1 MGATAAVAISSA
13 GNAYITA
20 EQGRLQRSV
29 SRFNARMGR
38 MQAEDALE
46 RGRFV
51 EGQYRKDVAK
61 TIGAQRSSY
70 AAQNVD
76 VDSGTAEHI
85 QTETAEIGELDA
97 LRIRNNAAKE
107 AMGYRM
113 GAELEAGRGAAA
125 SRMANAQAALTL
137 ATGGSD
143 AYAVY
148 RKQNPK

>member
-1 MGATAAVAISSA
+1 MGATAAVAINSA
-13 GNAYITA
+13 GNAYVTS

-38 MQAEDALE
+38 MQADDALE
-46 RGRFV
+46 RGRYV
-51 EGQYRKDVAK
+51 ESQYRKDVSK
-61 TIGAQRSSY
+61 VVGAQRSGY
-70 AAQNVD
+70 AGQNVD
-76 VDSGTAEHI
+76 VDSGTAAHI
-85 QTETAEIGELDA
+85 QDETKQIGELDA
-97 LRIRNNAAKE
+97 LMIRNNAAKE

-143 AYAVY
+143 AYSVY